1 MNWQIMS
8 PKARPRMTFGEFV
21 GFVAACMALSAMSID
36 IMLPALPLLHAD
48 FKLADPNQ
56 AQAVIAFFLIGTGFS
71 QIFYGPLADRF
82 GRKPILI
89 AGLTLFTLA
98 GVLTMVAN
106 SFTTLLAAR
115 ALQGIG
121 AGAPRVMAVS
131 LVRDRY
137 AGARMARVM
146 SLAVMIFMIVPVL
159 APSLGQL
166 VMMVTP
172 NWHWVFG
179 TLVVAGIALLIWTVV
194 RLSESL
200 PLERRMPLT
209 PRSVYS
215 AYRQTLTTRRC
226 SGYMLALSLIFGA
239 HIGFIY
245 SSQQIF
251 VDVFDAGRSFPLL
264 FAAIALTTGMAAF
277 LNSKLVRRVGM
288 RRIVVTGLT
297 AIIFI
302 NLFHLGFNLAGYESL
317 PMFMLLQGASVFTF
331 GLLASNLNA
340 LAMEPMGHIAGTAS
354 SVIGFVSTIGGA
366 LIGLAIGLM
375 FNGTVIPLVGAYVAL
390 ALVALVIAYYTEHTK
405 EPAKA

>member
-1 MNWQIMS
+1 M
-8 PKARPRMTFGEFV
+8 AFGEFV

-56 AQAVIAFFLIGTGFS
+56 AQAVIAFFLVGTGFS

-98 GVLTMVAN
+98 GILTMAAN

-131 LVRDRY
+131 LVRDRF

-166 VMMVTP
+166 VLMVTP

-179 TLVVAGIALLIWTVV
+179 TLVAAGIALLAWTVV

-226 SGYMLALSLIFGA
+226 AGYMLALSLIFGA

-264 FAAIALTTGMAAF
+264 FAAIALTTGIAAF
-277 LNSKLVRRVGM
+277 TNSKLVRRVGM
-288 RRIVVTGLT
+288 RRIVVTGLA
-297 AIIFI
+297 AIIVI
-302 NLFHLGFNLAGYESL
+302 NLFHLGFSLAGYENL
-317 PMFMLLQGASVFTF
+317 LVFMLLQGASVFTF

-375 FNGTVIPLVGAYVAL
+375 FNGTVIPLVGAYIAL
-390 ALVALVIAYYTEHTK
+390 ALTSLAIAYHTEK
-405 EPAKA
+405 PAQAKKPAQPQNA